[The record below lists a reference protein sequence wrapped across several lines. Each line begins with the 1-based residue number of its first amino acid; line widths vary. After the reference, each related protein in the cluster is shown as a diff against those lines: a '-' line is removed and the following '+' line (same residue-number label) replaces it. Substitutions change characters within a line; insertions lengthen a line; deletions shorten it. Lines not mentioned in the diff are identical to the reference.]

1 MSFLPVDVCSSRP
14 MPWQNSKAPAKPLFW
29 MAPFLL
35 VPALGLS
42 VRGVAGLF
50 EERARMH
57 EIKHQMMG
65 FGSRFGR
72 EGRMDREKLR
82 RIGWLAAEEP
92 GPR

>member
-1 MSFLPVDVCSSRP
+1 
-14 MPWQNSKAPAKPLFW
+14 
-29 MAPFLL
+29 
-35 VPALGLS
+35 
-42 VRGVAGLF
+42 
-50 EERARMH
+50 MH

>member
-1 MSFLPVDVCSSRP
+1 
-14 MPWQNSKAPAKPLFW
+14 
-29 MAPFLL
+29 
-35 VPALGLS
+35 
-42 VRGVAGLF
+42 
-50 EERARMH
+50 MH

-65 FGSRFGR
+65 LGSGFGR